1 LRKDDLVFK
10 ICIIG
15 RNNDLSL
22 QFGRLR
28 NLDGELSENLRET
41 LGVDV
46 LINRETLNNKDYNIR
61 LVIMVLS
68 SHPDRERLRSTYYQ
82 GSLSCIV
89 LFDKAEVDYESDITY
104 WVNDYRE
111 NGSDSNPIFVV
122 GIKSSMEE
130 EIDKKAKDLSE
141 QLNASYYETIINDK
155 EWVENFFSEI
165 AIVLDKIYA

>member
-1 LRKDDLVFK
+1 MRKDDLVFK

-61 LVIMVLS
+61 LVIMV
-68 SHPDRERLRSTYYQ
+68 
-82 GSLSCIV
+82 
-89 LFDKAEVDYESDITY
+89 
-104 WVNDYRE
+104 
-111 NGSDSNPIFVV
+111 
-122 GIKSSMEE
+122 
-130 EIDKKAKDLSE
+130 
-141 QLNASYYETIINDK
+141 
-155 EWVENFFSEI
+155 
-165 AIVLDKIYA
+165 